1 MSMFDLKDEHIKLLK
16 EKYGK
21 RLQENPDWKEASDRR
36 NKAHVLGVQT
46 FGKKLKGS
54 GFEGHDNDKFNELYV
69 PYVFISLGY
78 NKDFKEAIGID
89 EELDTFMRWA
99 TYEHV
104 TKNPHHPEYWD
115 LEAAKIN
122 ADVTF
127 EDRDKPRNTV
137 IDATKMPNNYLEEM
151 ICDWASVGAERGN
164 SPQSWLESGVNVKWK
179 FTDEQLDFMWATMEK
194 IWPGGRDETKEV
206 KHEERV
212 FNDKIWEQLN
222 KAWDEVESDKVL
234 FESILNENEQLDEF
248 INSLNK
254 MVDQRDEMK
263 RATDSI
269 NKRNS
274 SPKVELDGVGSL
286 QSLSFLFSNDVSNYV
301 MTLLDSLLNNNYK
314 NASVDDQGLGN
325 LEFGSGFKTKTNV
338 PNNFLSGLSRSL
350 DRVNL
355 SNLKNKTMLV
365 TKLYLNMKKFA
376 KTIRDKN
383 QRKEYLKDMKSFFKV
398 ANIIKNIIN
407 NREKFINVL
416 NKTLVLSEGDESVI
430 VESGFVNIMK
440 G

>member
-1 MSMFDLKDEHIKLLK
+1 MGMLGYTPLEIANLTEKYTKLLDD
-16 EKYGK
+16 
-21 RLQENPDWKEASDRR
+21 NPEWIEIANRR
-36 NKAHVLGVQT
+36 NKAHVEGVQK
-46 FGKKLKGS
+46 FGMKLNGRK
-54 GFEGHDNDKFNELYV
+54 FEGHDKDKFYDLHI
-69 PYVFISLGY
+69 PYMLITLGY
-78 NKDFKEAIGID
+78 NKDVKDDLGMD
-89 EELDTFMRWA
+89 EEMDRFLRWA
-99 TYEHV
+99 TYRHV
-104 TKNPHHPEYWD
+104 ISNPHHPEYWD
-115 LEAAKIN
+115 KENAKVN
-122 ADVTF
+122 ADVAYK
-127 EDRDKPRNTV
+127 DRDKPRSV
-137 IDATKMPNNYLEEM
+137 IIDATKMPNNYLDEM

-164 SPQSWLESGVNVKWK
+164 SPQSWLENGKDTKWK
-179 FTDEQLDFMWATMEK
+179 FTDEQLKYMFDQMEK
-194 IWPGGRDETKEV
+194 IWPGGRDETAKVEHKE
-206 KHEERV
+206 RY
-212 FNDKIWEQLN
+212 FNDVIWDKLN

-234 FESILNENEQLDEF
+234 FESILNENEELDEF

-254 MVDQRDEMK
+254 MIDQRDEMK
-263 RATDSI
+263 RVTDSI

-325 LEFGSGFKTKTNV
+325 LEFGSGFKTKTTI
-338 PNNFLSGLSRSL
+338 PNNFLTGLGRSL
-350 DRVNL
+350 ERVNL
-355 SNLKNKTMLV
+355 STLKNKTMLV